1 MVCLISSVSS
11 PPGGHDGFASGN
23 SRTDPEFQFT
33 LDGQTVLLED
43 YLEIRPSRRK
53 ELQSYIRR
61 NRVHVGPWYTQCDTR
76 LIHGE
81 SIIRNLLEG
90 KRIAED
96 FGGNTKIGYLPDNF
110 GNIGQLPQLLRGF
123 GIDSFISGR
132 GIGAMPMNSSG
143 KARTVPKSSV
153 FFRDSVIRL
162 STGPA
167 SPVSVQDTVERF
179 RADLARLAPI

>member
-1 MVCLISSVSS
+1 MEDAHKKQHVLVVA
-11 PPGGHDGFASGN
+11 HTHWDREWYASFQAFRVRLVDMMD
-23 SRTDPEFQFT
+23 SLLEILRTDPEFQFT

-132 GIGAMPMNSSG
+132 GIGCDANEFIWEGPDGSEVIG
-143 KARTVPKSSV
+143 V
-153 FFRDSVIRL
+153 F
-162 STGPA
+162 
-167 SPVSVQDTVERF
+167 QRF
-179 RADLARLAPI
+179 G